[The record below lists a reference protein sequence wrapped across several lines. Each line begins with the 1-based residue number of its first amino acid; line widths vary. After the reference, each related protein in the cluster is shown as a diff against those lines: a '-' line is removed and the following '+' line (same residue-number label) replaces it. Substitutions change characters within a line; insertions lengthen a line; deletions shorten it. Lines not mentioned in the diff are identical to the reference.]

1 MNREYEQN
9 NHESGLFETT
19 FGVDGEVETY
29 TNEKAVRFFVCS
41 ERFALISLFLSL
53 YTYTCLYFGSNVFF
67 IFDWL
72 KQLTQRWVKAKNL
85 LAVNII
91 TEVAKFRFSCALN
104 MCCSSYIC
112 VLLIVMVHLLYISKM
127 KMLFLETGSVPS
139 FDEFST

>member
-53 YTYTCLYFGSNVFF
+53 YTYICLYFGSNVFC
-67 IFDWL
+67 
-72 KQLTQRWVKAKNL
+72 R
-85 LAVNII
+85 
-91 TEVAKFRFSCALN
+91 ALN
-104 MCCSSYIC
+104 
-112 VLLIVMVHLLYISKM
+112 K
-127 KMLFLETGSVPS
+127 LFI
-139 FDEFST
+139 